1 MKVIEGGLNQEVLD
15 IVEPFSDWFFKQDK
29 SLINLNGEPDE
40 NEYYTSDEYLESIN
54 KEKHIGYPEKAHG
67 VDLTDIKST
76 PLEFREMITDT
87 TKSLNTF
94 FGAKFNA
101 VKMYYPAGGYMG
113 WHNNHN
119 VPGYN
124 ILLS

>member
-76 PLEFREMITDT
+76 PLEFREMITD
-87 TKSLNTF
+87 KI
-94 FGAKFNA
+94 GRAH
-101 VKMYYPAGGYMG
+101 V
-113 WHNNHN
+113 
-119 VPGYN
+119 
-124 ILLS
+124 